1 MTGGR
6 SLQFPRHWYRKDPP
20 TTIDLDTEIF
30 IETLPFS
37 CVFENR
43 KLKKSIVTWAGNTIL
58 NYFILFLRSILGPT
72 VALQAGNKNRKL
84 CFGLIPF
91 LSYFSRSLAIKYENE

>member
-6 SLQFPRHWYRKDPP
+6 SLHFLRHWYGRDPP
-20 TTIDLDTEIF
+20 TTIDLDTEIL
-30 IETLPFS
+30 IETLRFT

-43 KLKKSIVTWAGNTIL
+43 KFKKSIVTWAGNTTL
-58 NYFILFLRSILGPT
+58 NYFILFLRSILGAT
-72 VALQAGNKNRKL
+72 VALQAGNKNRRL

-91 LSYFSRSLAIKYENE
+91 LSYFSPSLANNYNTK